1 MDQVI
6 DHNEQK
12 DKRKGYT
19 ASIVAGVLVLVLIFL
34 PLLKYPTPPPG
45 QEGILVNLGLPDIG
59 QGSENAGPSTPAVD
73 EPIEEDI
80 PEEELSEPTPPEA
93 AEPEPS
99 DPEPVEEEVI
109 TTDDPTE
116 PSLTERE
123 RQEQAE
129 RERQRQEELER
140 QRQEEAERKRQEEEA
155 RKRAEEEARK
165 QQEADELKDKLGG
178 LFGTGEG
185 KGDTGKEG
193 NQGDPEGDP
202 DASRLE
208 GISTGS
214 GTVGGGLS
222 GRGVTASPKVTD
234 RSQDQ
239 GVVVVRVCVN
249 RDGSVLS
256 AEFTQKGSTAT
267 SARLKQLAVTN
278 AKKWKFS
285 PGSVD
290 KQCGTITYN
299 FKVK

>member
-6 DHNEQK
+6 DHNQQK

-19 ASIVAGVLVLVLIFL
+19 ASIIAGILVLILIFL

-59 QGSENAGPSTPAVD
+59 QGNENAGPSAPAV
-73 EPIEEDI
+73 E
-80 PEEELSEPTPPEA
+80 
-93 AEPEPS
+93 
-99 DPEPVEEEVI
+99 EPVEEEVPEEEI
-109 TTDDPTE
+109 SEPTPPQETSEPEPDPQPTEEEVLTTDDPTE
-116 PSLTERE
+116 PSLSERE
-123 RQEQAE
+123 KQEQAE
-129 RERQRQEELER
+129 RERERQEELER
-140 QRQEEAERKRQEEEA
+140 QRQQELERQRQEEAA
-155 RKRAEEEARK
+155 RKKAAEEARK

-178 LFGTGEG
+178 LFGDGKG
-185 KGDTGKEG
+185 KGDTGTEG

-239 GVVVVRVCVN
+239 GIVVVRVCVD
-249 RDGSVLS
+249 RSGSVVS
-256 AEFTQKGSTAT
+256 VDFTQRGSTAT
-267 SARLKQLAVTN
+267 SARLKELAVSN

-285 PGSVD
+285 PGEVD

>member
-19 ASIVAGVLVLVLIFL
+19 ASIIAGILVLILIFL

-59 QGSENAGPSTPAVD
+59 QGSENAGPSTPAVED
-73 EPIEEDI
+73 PVEEE
-80 PEEELSEPTPPEA
+80 PEEELAEPTPPPPTS
-93 AEPEPS
+93 EPEP
-99 DPEPVEEEVI
+99 DPQPTEEEVL

-116 PSLTERE
+116 PSLSERE
-123 RQEQAE
+123 KREQAE
-129 RERQRQEELER
+129 RERQQQEELER
-140 QRQEEAERKRQEEEA
+140 QRQEEAERQRQEEEA
-155 RKRAEEEARK
+155 RKRAEAEAK
-165 QQEADELKDKLGG
+165 KKQEADELKDKLGG
-178 LFGTGEG
+178 LFGDGKG

-222 GRGVTASPKVTD
+222 GRGVTASPRVTD

-239 GVVVVRVCVN
+239 GIVVVRVCVDRSGN
-249 RDGSVLS
+249 VVS
-256 AEFTQKGSTAT
+256 ADFTQRGSTAT
-267 SARLKQLAVTN
+267 SARLKELAVKN
-278 AKKWKFS
+278 AKEWTFS
-285 PGSVD
+285 SGQVD